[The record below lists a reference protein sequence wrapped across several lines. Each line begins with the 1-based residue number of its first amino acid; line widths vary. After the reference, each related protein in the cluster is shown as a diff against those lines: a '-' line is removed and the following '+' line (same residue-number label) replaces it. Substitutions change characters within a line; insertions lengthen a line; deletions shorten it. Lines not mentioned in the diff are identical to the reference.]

1 MRWVN
6 YQIVDQITRKEP
18 VKAMRSKQFRDKSS
32 GKDKLVTKYESQ
44 SAYAESFRYIRAN
57 IDFAGID
64 QDYKAIMITSPDPD
78 SGKSLI
84 SSNLAVTYAALGKK
98 TLLIDLDLR
107 KPTAHKI
114 FPECY
119 SSYGLTGFLQGVVG
133 KEEAI
138 VASEVPHLSVLPVGI
153 TPADPAAL
161 LNSAKMQ
168 KLYEELYTEYDRI
181 IIDTPP
187 VMAVA
192 DAQTIA
198 AWVDGTILII
208 RNNYTKQE
216 NAKKALQKLEVAGT
230 KVIGTIFNNTNM
242 KMKAYYYGNN

>member
-1 MRWVN
+1 
-6 YQIVDQITRKEP
+6 
-18 VKAMRSKQFRDKSS
+18 MRSKQFRDKSS
-32 GKDKLVTKYESQ
+32 GKNKLVAKYEPQ

-64 QDYKAIMITSPDPD
+64 EEYKSIMITSPDPD

-84 SSNLAVTYAALGKK
+84 SANLAISYAALNMK

-119 SSYGLTGFLQGVVG
+119 SSYGLTGHLKDIVTL
-133 KEEAI
+133 EEAI
-138 VASEVPHLSVLPVGI
+138 VSSDVPNLSILPVGI
-153 TPADPAAL
+153 SPADPAAI

-168 KLYEELYTEYDRI
+168 QVYQTLYAQYDRI
-181 IIDTPP
+181 IIDSPP

-198 AWVDGTILII
+198 SWVDGTIMIV
-208 RNNYTKQE
+208 RNNYTKQD
-216 NAKKALQKLEVAGT
+216 NAKKTLQKLNIAGST
-230 KVIGTIFNNTNM
+230 IIGTIFNNTNM
-242 KMKAYYYGNN
+242 KMNDYYYGNN

>member
-1 MRWVN
+1 
-6 YQIVDQITRKEP
+6 
-18 VKAMRSKQFRDKSS
+18 MRSKQFRDKSS
-32 GKDKLVTKYESQ
+32 SKDKLVTKYDSQ
-44 SAYAESFRYIRAN
+44 SPYAESFRYIRAN

-64 QDYKAIMITSPDPD
+64 QEYQSIMITSPDPD

-84 SSNLAVTYAALGKK
+84 SANLAVTYAALGKK

-114 FPECY
+114 FAECH
-119 SSYGLTGFLQGVVG
+119 SSYGLTALLQDMVNL
-133 KEEAI
+133 EEAVI
-138 VASEVPHLSVLPVGI
+138 TSEVANLSILPVGI
-153 TPADPAAL
+153 SPADPAAL

-168 KLYEELYTEYDRI
+168 TLYQELCAKYDRI

-187 VMAVA
+187 LMAVA

-198 AWVDGTILII
+198 SWVDGTILII
-208 RNNYTKQE
+208 RNNYTRQD
-216 NAKKALQKLEVAGT
+216 NAKKALQKLEIAGS

-242 KMKAYYYGNN
+242 KMNTYYYGSK

>member
-1 MRWVN
+1 
-6 YQIVDQITRKEP
+6 
-18 VKAMRSKQFRDKSS
+18 MRSKQFRDKSS
-32 GKDKLVTKYESQ
+32 AKDKLVAKYEPQ

-64 QDYKAIMITSPDPD
+64 EEYKAVMITSPDPD

-84 SSNLAVTYAALGKK
+84 SSNLAISYAALNSK

-119 SSYGLTGFLQGVVG
+119 SSYGLTGLLKGVVPV
-133 KEEAI
+133 EEAV
-138 VASEVPHLSVLPVGI
+138 VASNVPNLSVLPVGI
-153 TPADPAAL
+153 APADPAAIL
-161 LNSAKMQ
+161 SSEKMKQ
-168 KLYEELYTEYDRI
+168 LYEELYATFDRI

-187 VMAVA
+187 VMSVA

-198 AWVDGTILII
+198 SWVDGTILII

-216 NAKKALQKLEVAGT
+216 NAKKALQKLSVSGT
-230 KVIGTIFNNTNM
+230 AIIGTIFNNTNM
-242 KMKAYYYGNN
+242 KMNDYYYGNN

>member
-1 MRWVN
+1 
-6 YQIVDQITRKEP
+6 
-18 VKAMRSKQFRDKSS
+18 MRSKQFRDKSS
-32 GKDKLVTKYESQ
+32 GKNKLVVKYEPQ

-64 QDYKAIMITSPDPD
+64 EEYRSVMVTSPDPD

-84 SSNLAVTYAALGKK
+84 SANLAISYAALNVK
-98 TLLIDLDLR
+98 TLLIDFDLR
-107 KPTAHKI
+107 KPTSHKI

-119 SSYGLTGFLQGVVG
+119 SSYGLMGYLKGVV
-133 KEEAI
+133 KLEEA
-138 VASEVPHLSVLPVGI
+138 VVPSEVPNLSVLPVGI
-153 TPADPAAL
+153 APADPAAIL
-161 LNSAKMQ
+161 SSEKIRQ
-168 KLYEELYTEYDRI
+168 VYQELYEEFDRI

-198 AWVDGTILII
+198 SWVDGTILIV

-216 NAKKALQKLEVAGT
+216 NAKKALQQLDKSGT
-230 KVIGTIFNNTNM
+230 KMIGTIFNNTNM
-242 KMKAYYYGNN
+242 KMSDYYYGNN

>member
-1 MRWVN
+1 
-6 YQIVDQITRKEP
+6 
-18 VKAMRSKQFRDKSS
+18 MRSKHFRDKSAS
-32 GKDKLVTKYESQ
+32 KDKLVTKYESQ

-64 QDYKAIMITSPDPD
+64 QEYKSIMITSPDPD

-84 SSNLAVTYAALGKK
+84 SANLAITYAALEKK

-107 KPTAHKI
+107 KPTVHKI

-119 SSYGLTGFLQGVVG
+119 SSYGLTGLLQDIVKV
-133 KEEAI
+133 EEAI
-138 VASEVPHLSVLPVGI
+138 VSADVPNLSVLPVGI
-153 TPADPAAL
+153 VPTDPAAL
-161 LNSAKMQ
+161 INSAKMTA
-168 KLYEELYTEYDRI
+168 LFNELYSEYDRI

-187 VMAVA
+187 VMAVS

-198 AWVDGTILII
+198 SWVDGTILII
-208 RNNYTKQE
+208 RNNYTKQD

-230 KVIGTIFNNTNM
+230 KVIGTIFNNTQM
-242 KMKAYYYGNN
+242 KMNAYYYGNK

>member
-1 MRWVN
+1 M
-6 YQIVDQITRKEP
+6 
-18 VKAMRSKQFRDKSS
+18 A
-32 GKDKLVTKYESQ
+32 KYEPQ

-64 QDYKAIMITSPDPD
+64 EEYRSVMITSPDPD

-84 SSNLAVTYAALGKK
+84 SANLAVSYAALNMK

-119 SSYGLTGFLQGVVG
+119 SSYGLTGLLKGIVEMDEAVIQGDT
-133 KEEAI
+133 
-138 VASEVPHLSVLPVGI
+138 PNLSVLPVGV
-153 TPADPAAL
+153 TPADPAAI
-161 LNSAKMQ
+161 LNSEKM
-168 KLYEELYTEYDRI
+168 KELYDSLYSEFDRI

-187 VMAVA
+187 LMSVA

-198 AWVDGTILII
+198 SWVDGTILVI
-208 RNNYTKQE
+208 RNNYTKQD
-216 NAKKALQKLEVAGT
+216 NAKKAIQKLNTAGT
-230 KVIGTIFNNTNM
+230 PVIGTIFNNTSM
-242 KMKAYYYGNN
+242 KMSDYYYGNG